1 MPMRLVGK
9 DKLQE
14 FVERHPATKSWVE
27 AWTKEVEAAQWRR
40 PQDVKDR
47 YASASI
53 IDNTTVIFN
62 VKGNAFRMEVRISY
76 QTGVVLVVRCGTHA
90 EYDRWK

>member
-1 MPMRLVGK
+1 MQLVGK
-9 DKLQE
+9 DKLQAL
-14 FVERHPATKSWVE
+14 VERHPTTKSWVA
-27 AWTKEVEAAQWRR
+27 AWTREVVAARWRS

-62 VKGNAFRMEVRISY
+62 VKGNAFRMEVRVSY
-76 QTGVVLVVRCGTHA
+76 PTGTVIVVRCGTHA
-90 EYDRWK
+90 EYDRWT

>member
-1 MPMRLVGK
+1 MRLVGTET
-9 DKLQE
+9 LRE
-14 FVERHPATKSWVE
+14 FVARHPEAKAWVA
-27 AWTKEVEAAQWRR
+27 AWTKEVLAANWRR

-53 IDNTTVIFN
+53 IDNNTVIFN
-62 VKGNAFRMEVRISY
+62 VKGNSFRMEVRVSY
-76 QTGVVLVVRCGTHA
+76 PTAVVMVVRCGTHG

>member
-1 MPMRLVGK
+1 MRLVGTE
-9 DKLQE
+9 KLRE
-14 FVERHPATKSWVE
+14 FIERHPEVKAWVA
-27 AWTKEVEAAQWRR
+27 AWTKEVHGANWRR

-62 VKGNAFRMEVRISY
+62 VKGNSFRMEVRVSY
-76 QTGVVLVVRCGTHA
+76 STAVVMVVRCGTHA